1 MNLDGGD
8 GEGGD
13 GGGGGNGE
21 GGGGGD
27 GGGGVIGTPAGPGGR
42 GGWANCCES
51 EKQLR
56 AVITSRNVLFCPPN
70 LQPRPCST

>member
-27 GGGGVIGTPAGPGGR
+27 GGGGVIGTPAGPGSR
-42 GGWANCCES
+42 GGWANCGEG

-56 AVITSRNVLFCPPN
+56 VVIASRNVLFCPPN